1 MRSINKPSILV
12 IEDDKDLLQ
21 ITTRYLESEGYNAKG
36 ATSAEDAY
44 ALLAKQAFTLIIV
57 DINLPGDDGIV
68 FCKQLRRSS
77 TAPVVFASARVED
90 DARALALEG
99 GGDAFLS
106 KPFSLRELLAQV
118 KAIESRTTSK
128 AVTAATTSL
137 SINHDSRQIYKNGNR
152 IELSPKEFE
161 LASALMKNPGK
172 ALSKSQLIADVWG
185 AFSDVEPQTLT
196 VHMRWL
202 REKLEDDPANPKL
215 FETVR
220 GYGYRFNADELSSD
234 TEVETLA

>member
-1 MRSINKPSILV
+1 MNLCNKPSILV
-12 IEDDKDLLQ
+12 VEDDWDLLK
-21 ITTRYLESEGYNAKG
+21 ITTRYLESEGYSVKG
-36 ATSAEDAY
+36 AVSAEEAY
-44 ALLAKQAFTLIIV
+44 DLLAIQAFTLIV
-57 DINLPGDDGIV
+57 LDINLPGDDGIE
-68 FCKQLRRSS
+68 FCRQFRRSS
-77 TAPVVFASARVED
+77 TTPVVFASARVED

-118 KAIESRTTSK
+118 KAIESRATSK
-128 AVTAATTSL
+128 AVAVAAKGL
-137 SINHDSRQIYKNGNR
+137 SIDHDSRQVYKNGNR
-152 IELSPKEFE
+152 VELSPKEFE
-161 LASALMKNPGK
+161 LASALMGNPDK

-202 REKLEDDPANPKL
+202 REKLEDDPANPTL

-220 GYGYRFNADELSSD
+220 GFGYRFNTDDSSD
-234 TEVETLA
+234 NTEVEALS